1 MIFAFAQYTIF
12 SQLNAPGGPGVS
24 LIQQCIWACRFSRK
38 GYYSLSWQPRILPSF
53 IPNIYSGS
61 GKYANIILCVMFL
74 PHHCSRN
81 LDKDYQQYGK
91 L

>member
-38 GYYSLSWQPRILPSF
+38 GYYSL
-53 IPNIYSGS
+53 
-61 GKYANIILCVMFL
+61 FL
-74 PHHCSRN
+74 AAMYLAVFYTQHLFGVWKIC
-81 LDKDYQQYGK
+81 
-91 L
+91 